1 MNPYKT
7 SAPVPPAETAPA
19 HLRSDHRPLPAGGW
33 AGGQGRKGPAGEE
46 HFPSKLSSSPIRH
59 VLPLQGNNGQTTL
72 VLERPT
78 IPICPGLSVSAL
90 KVPHPRQAR
99 AIITPDGA
107 LTFHEQALTKVPAQR
122 FQPSEAGLGWLLGQA
137 TSSQCGPSRLLTHPW
152 KPTQCRACSG
162 PSFQAFP
169 GHNPG
174 GCCPAQLPGITGLA
188 RLLCLLCPSAL
199 HHSCPGIFLPAWWQ

>member
-107 LTFHEQALTKVPAQR
+107 LTFHEQALTRGSSPEVPALR
-122 FQPSEAGLGWLLGQA
+122 GW
-137 TSSQCGPSRLLTHPW
+137 SRLAAGTGHVLPVWAITASDPSLETH
-152 KPTQCRACSG
+152 AM
-162 PSFQAFP
+162 
-169 GHNPG
+169 
-174 GCCPAQLPGITGLA
+174 
-188 RLLCLLCPSAL
+188 
-199 HHSCPGIFLPAWWQ
+199 